1 VPVEPFKARVA
12 QLALAAAA
20 AEGFALAGG
29 NALAAHGILSRPT
42 QDVDLFSPQPG
53 GTGRVLDS
61 VVAALI
67 ADGFEVKVVRG
78 SAEPGADFAQLHV
91 SCGGETTQL
100 GLGRDWRAH
109 DAVTLDIGPVLHL
122 DDAVGAKVTALL
134 GRGLARDYID
144 VGAALTRYPRQ
155 RLLEMA
161 FQRDPG
167 LRVLDVALAAQRL
180 DHLPDEQF
188 GRYDLNAEQID
199 ELRRRF
205 ADWPRDSGADQLA
218 QRAHDLTHQA

>member
-1 VPVEPFKARVA
+1 MPVEPFNARVA

-91 SCGGETTQL
+91 SRGGETTQL
-100 GLGRDWRAH
+100 DLGRDWRAY

-144 VGAALTRYPRQ
+144 VGAALTRYPRK
-155 RLLEMA
+155 RLLG
-161 FQRDPG
+161 DG
-167 LRVLDVALAAQRL
+167 L
-180 DHLPDEQF
+180 P
-188 GRYDLNAEQID
+188 
-199 ELRRRF
+199 
-205 ADWPRDSGADQLA
+205 
-218 QRAHDLTHQA
+218 T